1 MAKKQNKFK
10 GYDIYTQAVHMGTDY
25 DEGTGAVRRPLHM
38 ANSYKLPDDL
48 SKVNYSSTDFLMY
61 SRNGNPN
68 QHWLEEKGIVQKEYG
83 GASFVSSEMERN
95 LDLRKNREDEKKEIA
110 RYVANR
116 LMEQHSIL
124 IDAGST
130 CQSCCE
136 YINLLLKK
144 RYIY

>member
-1 MAKKQNKFK
+1 
-10 GYDIYTQAVHMGTDY
+10 
-25 DEGTGAVRRPLHM
+25 
-38 ANSYKLPDDL
+38 
-48 SKVNYSSTDFLMY
+48 
-61 SRNGNPN
+61 
-68 QHWLEEKGIVQKEYG
+68 
-83 GASFVSSEMERN
+83 MERN

-136 YINLLLKK
+136 YINLLPKK